1 MKQNAVWGQ
10 LALVAGILTAFCMT
24 ALFTTCNTNVRNAPY
39 IAVSVMFAILC
50 AVMLGLAVWNRL
62 KQGKG
67 KLALPIDKAFLL
79 VAIVFIA
86 IRLAQFDT
94 LPRWDSETYFAA
106 LRKAC
111 LPGLRRLRPL
121 YPRGTEVQTRKDW
134 KLFQTMM
141 KTIGPRLTLWM
152 ASRR

>member
-10 LALVAGILTAFCMT
+10 LALVAGILAAFCMT

-79 VAIVFIA
+79 VAIVFIV

-111 LPGLRRLRPL
+111 EN
-121 YPRGTEVQTRKDW
+121 Y
-134 KLFQTMM
+134 
-141 KTIGPRLTLWM
+141 
-152 ASRR
+152 

>member
-67 KLALPIDKAFLL
+67 KLALPIDKAFCWWQSFLL
-79 VAIVFIA
+79 SYVWRSLILCRAG
-86 IRLAQFDT
+86 T
-94 LPRWDSETYFAA
+94 LKHT
-106 LRKAC
+106 
-111 LPGLRRLRPL
+111 LRPCAKPAKIMSMIFHHL
-121 YPRGTEVQTRKDW
+121 SITFSLQGMSAWGMRCSWPWGILSGRMRHRAFM
-134 KLFQTMM
+134 L
-141 KTIGPRLTLWM
+141 
-152 ASRR
+152 

>member
-10 LALVAGILTAFCMT
+10 LALVAGILAAFCMT

-79 VAIVFIA
+79 VAIVFIV
-86 IRLAQFDT
+86 IRLAQFET
-94 LPRWDSETYFAA
+94 LPRWDSET
-106 LRKAC
+106 
-111 LPGLRRLRPL
+111 
-121 YPRGTEVQTRKDW
+121 
-134 KLFQTMM
+134 
-141 KTIGPRLTLWM
+141 
-152 ASRR
+152 

>member
-79 VAIVFIA
+79 VAIVFIV

-111 LPGLRRLRPL
+111 ENMSMIFHHLSITFSLQGMSAWGMRCSWPWGILSGRMRHRAFML
-121 YPRGTEVQTRKDW
+121 
-134 KLFQTMM
+134 
-141 KTIGPRLTLWM
+141 
-152 ASRR
+152 